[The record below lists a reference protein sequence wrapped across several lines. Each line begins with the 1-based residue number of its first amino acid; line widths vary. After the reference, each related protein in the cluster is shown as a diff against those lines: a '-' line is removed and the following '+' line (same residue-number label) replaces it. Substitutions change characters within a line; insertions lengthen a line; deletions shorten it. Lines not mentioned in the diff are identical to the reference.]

1 VADRLGVFVDQVYAA
16 PGDASSPALLAAT
29 ACCALQVYMDFSG
42 YCDIAIGAA
51 RMLGVSLT
59 ENFRWPMLA
68 RNPVDFWARWHI
80 TLGTWFRD
88 YLFTALVGRRRP
100 GAPRRLLNLV
110 IVLTL
115 MGLWH
120 GPAWHFVLLGLA
132 AGLAVAAYEGV
143 YLVTGRSRAK
153 PLFGRGRLSAALAV
167 SLMNLFT
174 LALMVLFRAQSLGD
188 VRAAAAGLFCGS
200 WSFDPVVA
208 VYGGAAVSLWGIC
221 VATGLLS
228 GETRKER
235 PLPAPLRAAVWFAL
249 LLALLYGAVDTH
261 QQFIYFQF

>member
-1 VADRLGVFVDQVYAA
+1 
-16 PGDASSPALLAAT
+16 
-29 ACCALQVYMDFSG
+29 LQVYMDFSG
-42 YCDIAIGAA
+42 YCDIAIGSA
-51 RMLGVSLT
+51 RMLGISLT
-59 ENFRWPMLA
+59 ENFRWPMLS
-68 RNPVDFWARWHI
+68 RNPIDLWSRWHI
-80 TLGTWFRD
+80 TLSTWFRD

-100 GAPRRLLNLV
+100 GTPRRLLNLV

-120 GPAWHFVLLGLA
+120 GPAWHFVLCGLA
-132 AGLAVAAYEGV
+132 VGLAVAAYEGV

-153 PLFGRGRLSAALAV
+153 PLFGRGWLSAALAV

-174 LALMVLFRAQSLGD
+174 LVLVLLFRSQSLAD
-188 VRAAAAGLFCGS
+188 VRAVASGLCCGS

-208 VYGGAAVSLWGIC
+208 VYGVAAVLLWAIC

-228 GETRKER
+228 GETRKEL
-235 PLPAPLRAAVWFAL
+235 PLAAPLRAVLWFAL